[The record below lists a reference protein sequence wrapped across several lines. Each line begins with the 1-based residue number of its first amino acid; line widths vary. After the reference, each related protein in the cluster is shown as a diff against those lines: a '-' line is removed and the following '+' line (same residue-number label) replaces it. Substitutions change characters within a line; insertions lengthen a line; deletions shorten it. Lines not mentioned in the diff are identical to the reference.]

1 MRDKNM
7 VAKKSTYN
15 IFEDLGFDNPDEALA
30 KSKLIIRIDKL
41 IRGRKLT
48 QAQAAK
54 VLGITQSNVSRLVNG
69 HLGDFSIERLVRF
82 IRLLGRDVEIRIL
95 EKPIRRKA
103 GRLTVKAA

>member
-1 MRDKNM
+1 M
-7 VAKKSTYN
+7 AQQN
-15 IFEDLGFDNPDEALA
+15 IFKELGVDNPDEALA

-54 VLGITQSNVSRLVNG
+54 VLGITQPNVSRLLNG
-69 HLGDFSIERLVRF
+69 HLGDFSIERLVKF
-82 IRLLGRDVEIRIL
+82 IRLLGRDVEIRIFS
-95 EKPIRRKA
+95 KPRRRTP

>member
-1 MRDKNM
+1 MATRKA
-7 VAKKSTYN
+7 VQN
-15 IFEDLGFDNPDEALA
+15 IFAELGLDDADELLVKA
-30 KSKLIIRIDKL
+30 KLTHRIDKI

-82 IRLLGRDVEIRIL
+82 IRLLGRDVEIRIAS
-95 EKPIRRKA
+95 KPRRRTP

>member
-1 MRDKNM
+1 MAARK
-7 VAKKSTYN
+7 AAYN
-15 IFEDLGFDNPDEALA
+15 IFAELGLDDADDLLV
-30 KSKLIIRIDKL
+30 KSELTLRIDKL

-48 QAQAAK
+48 QAQAGK

-69 HLGDFSIERLVRF
+69 HLSDFSTERLIRF

-95 EKPIRRKA
+95 SKPRRRTP

>member
-1 MRDKNM
+1 M

-15 IFEDLGFDNPDEALA
+15 IFEDLGFDNADEALA
-30 KSKLIIRIDKL
+30 KAKLVVRINDIIKS
-41 IRGRKLT
+41 RKLT

-82 IRLLGRDVEIRIL
+82 IRLLGRDVEIRIAS
-95 EKPIRRKA
+95 KPRRRTP